1 MGWLVAEDD
10 GCFGVTK
17 LTFFLF
23 VSVLTLGVTKVTF
36 PFVSFFALESL
47 SEAFPLAFA
56 FAAFSSS
63 LAL

>member
-1 MGWLVAEDD
+1 MVMLVAEDD
-10 GCFGVTK
+10 GCLGVAT
-17 LTFFLF
+17 LGFFL
-23 VSVLTLGVTKVTF
+23 SLLTLGLAVAF